1 VLFRSGFV
9 IGWGTALFGRLMNHS
24 QMVNLAPV
32 FSLLTSAG
40 MLGIGFFVS
49 SGLRKEVK
57 P

>member
-1 VLFRSGFV
+1 
-9 IGWGTALFGRLMNHS
+9 MNHS
-24 QMVNLAPV
+24 QIVFLAPV
-32 FSLLTSAG
+32 ISLLTSAG